1 MRDMISQSQ
10 RQLSKVIILIYQ
22 HSDALPFSYFD
33 LQDDEHVVV
42 FGVVLRNVSI
52 AQTKVHDVVPEV
64 APMAVLTRRLVS
76 ASIEAT
82 LSLLY
87 HTTTILH
94 VVMVIIV
101 AIV

>member
-22 HSDALPFSYFD
+22 HSYALPFSYFD

-42 FGVVLRNVSI
+42 FGIVLRNVSI
-52 AQTKVHDVVPEV
+52 PQTKIHDVVSEV
-64 APMAVLTRRLVS
+64 APMAVLTRRLVT